1 MNDIVLDPGSASRVS
16 ELALDPAKAE
26 KEVQKMRE
34 REREKERERD
44 RDGGGTGWMA
54 PISKLF
60 GGSAGSAAHGRTTDA
75 SAGPEPAGGAT
86 SPAAAALGGLTRSTS
101 SRAPSH
107 TQRPRLVPKLQ
118 PALSASA
125 TTVNVE
131 FSSGVGRSVSSST
144 PASTFSSRQNSTMST
159 STLSTSNYAHGSA
172 SNYASAGPS
181 RQQTQIGSIGNDN
194 PTLGGG
200 AHVGPSASSSV
211 MGIFAGAPI
220 IPDHDPWVVIPNIP
234 NVPRD
239 SRRQSTL
246 RPGFNPVGLGVNPDY
261 SNVLPGNRLPRNVDA
276 VIDEVSARSPLSP
289 TTHREKET
297 GDEEEEDVVTPL
309 VPRALR
315 RRGLSDSSLRS
326 TYMSEANEDEGQ
338 SFGGFASAGPAW
350 TRGSV
355 LEALSRRV
363 QSFKSGISDV
373 LPSSSLVAQVYDDRR
388 LSAGPGSNT
397 NPSAGVGAGSRNAS
411 EPRSS
416 SQSRAVSKSGL
427 SGYIPD
433 ISNTISTW
441 GIAAESF
448 DPNFANTML
457 AASSP
462 RDESPM
468 LRSLRG
474 RER

>member
-16 ELALDPAKAE
+16 EMALDPAKAE
-26 KEVQKMRE
+26 KEAQKIRE

-44 RDGGGTGWMA
+44 RDGGGGTGWMA

-60 GGSAGSAAHGRTTDA
+60 GGSAGSAALGRTTDT
-75 SAGPEPAGGAT
+75 SAGPELAGRAT

-144 PASTFSSRQNSTMST
+144 PASTFTSRQNSTMST
-159 STLSTSNYAHGSA
+159 STFSTSNYAPGSS

-181 RQQTQIGSIGNDN
+181 RQQSQIGSIGNDN
-194 PTLGGG
+194 LTLGGG

-211 MGIFAGAPI
+211 MGIFAGAPT
-220 IPDHDPWVVIPNIP
+220 IPDHDPWVVIPSVH

-261 SNVLPGNRLPRNVDA
+261 SNGLPGNRLPRNVDA
-276 VIDEVSARSPLSP
+276 VIDEVSTRSPLSP

-297 GDEEEEDVVTPL
+297 GDEEEEDIVTPL

-326 TYMSEANEDEGQ
+326 TYMSEADEDEGQ
-338 SFGGFASAGPAW
+338 SFGGFTRAGPAW

-373 LPSSSLVAQVYDDRR
+373 LPSSSLVAQVYDDRH
-388 LSAGPGSNT
+388 LSAGPGSNANT
-397 NPSAGVGAGSRNAS
+397 SAGIGAGSRNA
-411 EPRSS
+411 RSS

-448 DPNFANTML
+448 DPNFTDTML